1 MKVIAISGK
10 AESGKDTIAKW
21 LKQQL
26 EEQNYKVMIIHFADV
41 LKFVCRQYFDWNG
54 EKDEYGRT
62 LLQQVGT
69 EMREKNNPNMWV
81 DITRELIKGIGKEF
95 DYVLVPDTR
104 FRAEM
109 DMLKNE
115 FNAFALRVVRYDFDV
130 NQNILMPHVNKLTS
144 EQKNHKSECELDT
157 YRFDY
162 LAINNYNSSA
172 YLAYKC
178 FYEPFKKF
186 IKEDLNTVV
195 NFYKNE
201 KI

>member
-10 AESGKDTIAKW
+10 AESGKDTFARIIKE
-21 LKQQL
+21 QL
-26 EEQNYKVMIIHFADV
+26 ENSKYKVMIIHFADV
-41 LKFVCRQYFDWNG
+41 LKFVCKQYFNWDG

-69 EMREKNNPNMWV
+69 EIRERNNPNMWV
-81 DITRELIKGIGKEF
+81 DITRELIKGVGKEF

-115 FNAFALRVVRYDFDV
+115 FNAFTLRIVRYDFDV
-130 NQNILMPHVNKLTS
+130 NQNILMPHINKLTS
-144 EQKNHKSECELDT
+144 EQRNHKSECELDI

-162 LAINNYNSSA
+162 LAINSYNSALSNESNINNIS
-172 YLAYKC
+172 LEVKNII
-178 FYEPFKKF
+178 KKIGDNNGF
-186 IKEDLNTVV
+186 I
-195 NFYKNE
+195 
-201 KI
+201 